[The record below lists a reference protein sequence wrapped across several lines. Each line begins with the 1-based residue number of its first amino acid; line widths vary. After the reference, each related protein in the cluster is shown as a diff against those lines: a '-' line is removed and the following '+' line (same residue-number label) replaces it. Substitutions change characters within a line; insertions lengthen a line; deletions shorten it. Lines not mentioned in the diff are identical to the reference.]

1 MVFGIEKNLPWVLHS
16 KKRESEG
23 VGEDDGYFLVKS
35 ESHLDWQELALPPLS
50 LNLSKSLFTSLF
62 FLLSLSDFSFSCL
75 ASSPPLWFFF
85 PCLASASPTF
95 SLWFFFP
102 SCSLLFYSPVPL
114 FFPSCSLLFCFS
126 LPSSRAPP
134 SPKPSSTSHVL
145 WESGGEIVGVWG
157 PCPPLL
163 TFFIIILYFI
173 FFFFFFYIYIY
184 IFKVFFS
191 FFLFFFVFFVFY
203 FF

>member
-1 MVFGIEKNLPWVLHS
+1 MSCNSKEQRSWFLEQKRICHGCCIAKRGSQRASGKTMGI
-16 KKRESEG
+16 
-23 VGEDDGYFLVKS
+23 FLVRS

-50 LNLSKSLFTSLF
+50 LNLSSLLSF

-102 SCSLLFYSPVPL
+102 PCSLLFSSPVPL

-145 WESGGEIVGVWG
+145 WESGGEIVGV
-157 PCPPLL
+157 
-163 TFFIIILYFI
+163 
-173 FFFFFFYIYIY
+173 
-184 IFKVFFS
+184 
-191 FFLFFFVFFVFY
+191 
-203 FF
+203 